1 MCQSPQDFV
10 VMAAQEARDQAGQ
23 MAGRAQDQAQQVGA
37 KAQEM
42 GGQAGKKAQG
52 VFQKLKEVM
61 PKSGVGW
68 VALVAIAGAIAI
80 GSVIV
85 LVILSPVLLFFSP
98 ILVPVGIVLFLCTAG
113 ITAAGGTGVATLSAA
128 VWLYRYLKGR
138 HPRGSQ
144 QVDHVMGR
152 IHETAE
158 HMKHKAQ
165 DVAGQ
170 LPMPTVA

>member
-1 MCQSPQDFV
+1 
-10 VMAAQEARDQAGQ
+10 MAAQEARNQAGQ
-23 MAGRAQDQAQQVGA
+23 VAGRAQDQAQQMGA

-42 GGQAGKKAQG
+42 GGQAGKKAKG
-52 VFQKLKEVM
+52 VFQKLKEVV
-61 PKSGVGW
+61 PKSTGGR
-68 VALVAIAGAIAI
+68 VALVAVAGAVTIA
-80 GSVIV
+80 SAIV

-113 ITAAGGTGVATLSAA
+113 IVAACGTGVATLSLA

-152 IHETAE
+152 VHKTAE
-158 HMKHKAQ
+158 QIKHKAH

-170 LPMPTVA
+170 IPMPTVA

>member
-1 MCQSPQDFV
+1 
-10 VMAAQEARDQAGQ
+10 
-23 MAGRAQDQAQQVGA
+23 
-37 KAQEM
+37 
-42 GGQAGKKAQG
+42 
-52 VFQKLKEVM
+52 M

-68 VALVAIAGAIAI
+68 VALVAIAGALAI
-80 GSVIV
+80 GSAIV

-98 ILVPVGIVLFLCTAG
+98 ILVPVGIVLFLCSAG
-113 ITAAGGTGVATLSAA
+113 IVAAGGTGVATLSAA
-128 VWLYRYLKGR
+128 VWLYRYLKGT